1 MGRGPRFCG
10 HQELMTKFHASKV
23 TQKGFARLLLE
34 LLTKSA

>member
-1 MGRGPRFCG
+1 MGRCPRFSG
-10 HQELMTKFHASKV
+10 HQELMTQFLASKV